1 MSNQINDTGKEHRQ
15 FGTGATR
22 DNCEN
27 KGMPSLLSP
36 IALMEC
42 AVHLQHG
49 AEKYDIRNWEAGMP
63 LCTILDS
70 LYRHIWA
77 ELMGDNSENHCG
89 AIMCNAMF
97 FVHTKRMIEAGLLP
111 EGLDDLPKY
120 KQQIEAKQYNDAI
133 DEQFPTPKKPTT
145 ATEVIALQNGK
156 DLAYYHRVLAKS
168 LCKSAEPDKT
178 RAYMCHSIRGR
189 KGVDATEAEMNA
201 NNNKAIEAGERL
213 RWEHPELDVYVPGD
227 HDEFIMIGYKNG
239 VLTETEILDIDCG
252 IVERR
257 DVIIMYTED
266 GYLSRGMIT
275 EVEYAKKHKKEVWW
289 YDGERLCKNS
299 SCFVVKYPEEWK
311 KVTD

>member
-111 EGLDDLPKY
+111 AELDDLPKY
-120 KQQIEAKQYNDAI
+120 SRQIKRRLSKMCNIVTETVDDQCGLTELKDL
-133 DEQFPTPKKPTT
+133 T
-145 ATEVIALQNGK
+145 ATEIAK
-156 DLAYYHRVLAKS
+156 C
-168 LCKSAEPDKT
+168 LCKSAEPDVQT

-189 KGVDATEAEMNA
+189 KGMDATEAEMNA